1 MGCEAVQAW
10 SLGGLVAAFVELAI
24 AYLLL
29 CASAAAYVAS
39 KFLGFLGLSFPCP
52 CDVTFL
58 NLNARVLCLNRLLV
72 EFPAQTVADVEQ
84 KLPFSHPKRHDS
96 MVDVYYNSVEESR
109 SWTRLDLARKQYD
122 LKGKGIKSSN
132 RSRSRLRRQKGGVHG
147 KLPPLVSC
155 DTPSN
160 GDVLE
165 RGHYGHFGNGE
176 ARYLEYENTDP
187 IEARLREMSIP
198 SDENYS
204 SNANMHEKEIYVEE
218 LYDHPPRAQSLS
230 GDEENKVKLLEQT
243 LAEERI
249 ARAALYIEL
258 EKERSAA
265 ASAADEAMAMIL
277 RLQEEKASIEI
288 EARQYQRILEEK
300 SAYDA
305 EEMNILKEILVRRE
319 KEKLFLEKEVEA
331 YRQMVGIGNE
341 QADNPNSRHAME
353 NEFSICFQNERSSFG
368 NKRESDGRYVQ
379 MNAELQEK
387 EFVSADNSSQLDA
400 KVVEDIQ
407 EKNGGD
413 KPAEKI
419 IITYNGKETV
429 KDPHFNDVHI
439 VGDGIKRSSSET
451 SCGLPPLKP
460 SLSAVESEMVK
471 IDCEVGRLRERLRLI
486 QEGRDKL
493 SLCAESRERENLQLK
508 LLEDLARQVQ
518 EICQLTGPG
527 KTLRQVSLPLP
538 TSEVLSKKKRSRSVS
553 SGLQRSSEGM
563 IYYMQ
568 EQDIGHLYDNGLH
581 ALSMVLKSE
590 ATRVRKA
597 LVYSAL
603 HISYKGLFAS
613 KHCYVQ
619 R

>member
-39 KFLGFLGLSFPCP
+39 KFLGFLGMSLPCP
-52 CDVTFL
+52 CEYVAFL
-58 NLNARVLCLNRLLV
+58 NLNARVLCLNRLLL

-84 KLPFSHPKRHDS
+84 KLPFSHPKRQD
-96 MVDVYYNSVEESR
+96 DVCYNSVEASR
-109 SWTRLDLARKQYD
+109 SWTSLD
-122 LKGKGIKSSN
+122 LKGKRIKSSN
-132 RSRSRLRRQKGGVHG
+132 RSISSRLRRRKRGVHG
-147 KLPPLVSC
+147 RKLPPLVSC
-155 DTPSN
+155 DTFSN
-160 GDVLE
+160 EDVLE
-165 RGHYGHFGNGE
+165 GEHFDHFGNGE
-176 ARYLEYENTDP
+176 YDNTYP
-187 IEARLREMSIP
+187 TEAGLKEMSIP

-204 SNANMHEKEIYVEE
+204 SDANVHEKEIYVEE

-230 GDEENKVKLLEQT
+230 GDDENKVKFLEQT

-319 KEKLFLEKEVEA
+319 MEKLFLEKEVEA
-331 YRQMVGIGNE
+331 YRQLVGFGNE
-341 QADNPNSRHAME
+341 QADYPNSRHAME
-353 NEFSICFQNERSSFG
+353 NELLTCFQNERSSFG
-368 NKRESDGRYVQ
+368 NKRQSNGSSVQ
-379 MNAELQEK
+379 MDAELQEK
-387 EFVSADNSSQLDA
+387 EFVSADNRSRLDA
-400 KVVEDIQ
+400 EVLEDIQ
-407 EKNGGD
+407 EKNQGD

-419 IITYNGKETV
+419 IIIYNGKETDDPGTTSQPSISSDPTSEPGASSNATSV
-429 KDPHFNDVHI
+429 KDPHFND
-439 VGDGIKRSSSET
+439 GKKRSSSQT

-471 IDCEVGRLRERLRLI
+471 IDCEVARLRERLRLI

-493 SLCAESRERENLQLK
+493 SLCSESRERENLQLK
-508 LLEDLARQVQ
+508 LLEDFARQVQ
-518 EICQLTGPG
+518 EIREISQLTGPG
-527 KTLRQVSLPLP
+527 KTSRQVSLPLP
-538 TSEVLSKKKRSRSVS
+538 TSEVLSKKRRRRSVS
-553 SGLQRSSEGM
+553 SGLQRSSEG
-563 IYYMQ
+563 
-568 EQDIGHLYDNGLH
+568 
-581 ALSMVLKSE
+581 
-590 ATRVRKA
+590 
-597 LVYSAL
+597 
-603 HISYKGLFAS
+603 
-613 KHCYVQ
+613 
-619 R
+619 